1 MPFRTYLVWLVV
13 GLAIAGCSDSEVDAS
28 SSVSGVVVSVTG
40 QGDVESFVIRDAGG
54 SNRQFTPA
62 VPDGFDVEG
71 LRALVVSQDQVSVVY
86 EQVEDAGYLAVS
98 IEVIE

>member
-1 MPFRTYLVWLVV
+1 VPLRTYLLWLVV
-13 GLAIAGCSDSEVDAS
+13 GLAFAGCSGSEVDAS
-28 SSVSGVVVSVTG
+28 SSVTGVVVSVTG

-62 VPDGFDVEG
+62 VPDEFDVDG

-86 EQVEDAGYLAVS
+86 EQVDDAGYRAVS